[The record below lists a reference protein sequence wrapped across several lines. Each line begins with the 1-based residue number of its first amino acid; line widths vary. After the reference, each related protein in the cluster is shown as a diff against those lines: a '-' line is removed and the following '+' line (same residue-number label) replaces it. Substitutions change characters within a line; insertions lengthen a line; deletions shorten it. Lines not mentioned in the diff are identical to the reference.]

1 MRKFNSAFSV
11 VLLKVKK
18 VLLEYAAGASSALK
32 S

>member
-18 VLLEYAAGASSALK
+18 VFLEYAAGASSALRN
-32 S
+32 